1 MKTFLHPGMGYLGGL
16 AAALASVQPLH
27 AWQPGTGSPAAA
39 SGFTVDTTNRRD
51 ALAFY
56 QCVYQASE
64 GYASRMAWTGNTG
77 SGQAG
82 TTAAAFK
89 EDVRRRV
96 NFYRA
101 MVGQPA
107 DITFNT
113 TKSDKDQ
120 AAALMM
126 SANNKLSHSPT
137 ASWLCYSATGK
148 EAAGKSNLAL
158 GTCGPESVNGYMRDD
173 GDGNE
178 WVGHRRWVLHSVAKE
193 MGTGDVPT
201 SGTYRPANALWVI
214 GDYKTSATAKF
225 IAWPNEGYVPAPL
238 VPARWSLG
246 YPGADFS
253 WSDVTMTRNGVDV
266 PLTIMSNDDTGYGDN
281 SIVWEPEGLP
291 SSVTDDVP
299 YVVTVTGISGTGV
312 PTSKTYTVRLFNPD
326 VLGETVTVSGPATL
340 PASGQSYTF
349 NAIGQADSYQVEVSR
364 SNQSVWVEGAEDSP
378 APQVAEAV
386 SPGYSLR
393 QTGLVRT
400 GSKAFQLT
408 YPSGVFSDQAFV
420 IVRGMIP
427 SANSRLRFYDR
438 ARFSTT
444 TTTLSAQVSADGG
457 GTWTQVFSR
466 NGVGLSSALWDADW
480 ILRDIAVGAY
490 AGQAIQVRFVL
501 AANGAGV
508 VQNVTS
514 NHGFFI
520 DDVTVTETTQLANPV
535 VTSLAGTATS
545 FTLDSTTA
553 GGSLTGGTSYV
564 LRVRPNVGT
573 HWFGYGAMKTVTV
586 QMPTYATW
594 IASQYPSVTG
604 GPGGDHDRDGVANGV
619 EYAFGTNP
627 LTSTRGSVLPQ
638 AARVGGNLVFDY
650 PEPTG
655 VSGVG
660 YGAEWS
666 DNLKD
671 WHPIADTGTTGR
683 HTFAVATTGKTRLY
697 LRHKVVVT
705 P

>member
-1 MKTFLHPGMGYLGGL
+1 MGYLGGL

-27 AWQPGTGSPAAA
+27 AWQPGTGSPTAA
-39 SGFTVDTTNRRD
+39 SGFSVDTTNRRD
-51 ALAFY
+51 VLAFY

-101 MVGQPA
+101 MVGQPG
-107 DITFNT
+107 DITFST
-113 TKSDKDQ
+113 TKSQKDQ

-126 SANNKLSHSPT
+126 SANNTLSHNPT
-137 ASWLCYSATGK
+137 ASWLYYSATGK

-158 GTCGPESVNGYMRDD
+158 GTYGPESVNGYMRDD

-201 SGTYRPANALWVI
+201 SGTYRPANALWVM

-253 WSDVTMTRNGVDV
+253 WADVTMTKNGIDV
-266 PLTIMSNDDTGYGDN
+266 PLTITSNDDTGYGDN

-291 SSVTDDVP
+291 SSVADDVP
-299 YVVTVTGISGTGV
+299 YVVTVSGISGTGV
-312 PTSKTYTVRLFNPD
+312 PTSKSYTVRLFNPD
-326 VLGETVTVSGPATL
+326 VLGESVTVSGPATL

-349 NAIGQADSYQVEVSR
+349 NAIGQAESYQVEVSKG
-364 SNQSVWVEGAEDSP
+364 SQAAWLEGAEDSP
-378 APQVAEAV
+378 VPQVVEEV

-393 QTGLVRT
+393 QTGLYRT
-400 GSKAFQLT
+400 GSKGFQLT
-408 YPSGVFSDQAFV
+408 FPSGVFTDQAFTVTRGV
-420 IVRGMIP
+420 IA
-427 SANSRLRFYDR
+427 SAGSRLRFYDR

-457 GTWTQVFSR
+457 GTWTTVFSR
-466 NGVGLSSALWDADW
+466 NGVGLSSAYWDTDW
-480 ILRDIAVGAY
+480 VARDIAVGAY
-490 AGQAIQVRFVL
+490 AGQAIQVRFLL
-501 AANGAGV
+501 ASNGGSV

-520 DDVTVTETTQLANPV
+520 DDVTVTETTQLADPV
-535 VTSLAGTATS
+535 VTTLAGTATS

-594 IASQYPSVTG
+594 IAGQYPAVTEG
-604 GPGGDHDRDGVANGV
+604 AGGDHDGDGVPNGV
-619 EYAFGTNP
+619 EYAFGLNP
-627 LTSTRGSVLPQ
+627 AQGNGRLDLP
-638 AARVGGNLVFDY
+638 AFVESGGALVSDY
-650 PEPTG
+650 APPPDVNG
-655 VSGVG
+655 VV

-671 WHPIADTGTTGR
+671 WHPISDTGTGGR
-683 HTFAVATTGKTRLY
+683 HKFSVTVGTQPRVFV
-697 LRHKVVVT
+697 RHKVVVT